1 MNVLSAYGPDSS
13 ILLPSMPRGLKW
25 ISFMRT
31 VVAAVCCCLLI
42 GCNREEPA
50 PVQSAPAAKATPE
63 PEAPPVTDTAP
74 ASLDKLPAR
83 YSGVLPCAD
92 CPGIRFEIDLRPANV
107 YFLRMTYLGTT
118 PERVYDDIGAWS
130 LASDL
135 RTIALR
141 GARQSPMLFSIA
153 NGNTLRK
160 LDAEGQVIES
170 ELNYSVARQ
179 AKYEPIAPEVPLRG
193 MYMTSA
199 SGAVIEECTTGMKL
213 SLEGPQAAAIG
224 EAFDKLRNGAARPA
238 LVAVEGKI
246 ESGDDAVGKLT
257 PSGPGKFWPSETCGA
272 RGVTHELE
280 GSRWVLVRMSDQ
292 PVLVAEGKPEPYV
305 VLQSATKQIVG
316 HGGCNRLSGGYSIAG
331 DTLQFSEITTTRMA
345 CPEVERENS
354 FLNALE
360 TVAKWRLMDN
370 QLVLLDKSNKEV
382 LQFEARNL

>member
-1 MNVLSAYGPDSS
+1 M
-13 ILLPSMPRGLKW
+13 R
-25 ISFMRT
+25 SF
-31 VVAAVCCCLLI
+31 VAAVCCCVLI

-50 PVQSAPAAKATPE
+50 PTQSAPAATVAPE
-63 PEAPPVTDTAP
+63 PEAPPVTDSAP
-74 ASLDKLPAR
+74 ASLEALPAR

-92 CPGIRFEIDLRPANV
+92 CPGIRFDIDLRPANV

-141 GARQSPMLFSIA
+141 GARQSPMLFLIV

-170 ELNYSVARQ
+170 ELNYSVTREATY
-179 AKYEPIAPEVPLRG
+179 APLSPEVPLRG
-193 MYMTSA
+193 MYVKSVEGTT
-199 SGAVIEECTTGMKL
+199 VEECTTGMKL
-213 SLEGPQAAAIG
+213 TLEGPQAAG
-224 EAFDKLRNGAARPA
+224 LEAEFGKLRASSSRAA
-238 LVAVEGKI
+238 LVAIEGKI
-246 ESGDDAVGKLT
+246 ESGDGSTGTLT
-257 PSGPGKFWPSETCGA
+257 PSGTGKFWPSETCGA

-280 GSRWVLVRMSDQ
+280 GSRWVLVRVSDQ
-292 PVLVAEGKPEPYV
+292 AVITEEGKPEPYV
-305 VLQSATKQIVG
+305 VLQSTTKQIVG

-331 DTLQFSEITTTRMA
+331 DALKVTEITTTRMA
-345 CPEVERENS
+345 CPEGERENV

-360 TVAKWRLMDN
+360 TVTRWRLLDN
-370 QLVLLDKSNKEV
+370 QLVMLDKANKEV